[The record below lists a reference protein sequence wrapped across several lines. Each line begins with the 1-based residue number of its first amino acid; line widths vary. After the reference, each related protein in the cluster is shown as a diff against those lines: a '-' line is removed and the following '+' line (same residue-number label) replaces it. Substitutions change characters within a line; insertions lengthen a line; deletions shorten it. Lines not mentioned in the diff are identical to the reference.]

1 MEKKFIQLA
10 KQYSGC
16 KDSVDP
22 NDPDERYYNSHKC
35 AIYDAFL
42 AGVRAHEALDL
53 NIKDY

>member
-1 MEKKFIQLA
+1 MEETFIKLA
-10 KQYSGC
+10 KSYAGF

-42 AGVRAHEALDL
+42 QGVRAHEALTFNV
-53 NIKDY
+53 NI